1 MLYCRAVKRTEP
13 PAPNFLLRWSLQA
26 LVAGV
31 FGALIVQSFSR
42 LLNAMTTRLG
52 AEPLTSLIGAVI
64 GAFLVGLVVY
74 RIAPGAAGEGIPAYL
89 QSLRTEGAT
98 LSLKDTVL
106 KYPAALL
113 TLGLFGSGGLV
124 GPVGRVAAGTS
135 QGFTLL
141 FQRLLPDLFADH
153 EHHHAQYHAPTTAAI
168 CGMAA
173 AVAAIFGAPVAGA
186 VFAVEVIQTD
196 QLRYQHIFPAS
207 MAAGTAVFMSRLF
220 GWSPLF
226 LFRVP
231 AFEAELLIFLPV
243 VFVGFA
249 SGGMSVVYTSF
260 YQMMARKFR
269 RHQIRPP
276 LSSLVLGM
284 VGASVL
290 GILVS
295 PSLNGV
301 SRPLFD
307 ALATGDLASLSIA
320 AIPSVEWTIPI
331 LVIIIAGKMVGNV
344 ITTGSGMS
352 AGFTGPAVITGMA
365 GGALIA
371 EIIGVAAGTPGYYT
385 LLASGLSGMLA
396 GMINTPLAG
405 AILVV
410 ELFGAGY
417 GVPAAIST
425 MLAFQV
431 ARSSTI
437 YETAL
442 KERSLRR

>member
-1 MLYCRAVKRTEP
+1 MTSPSVAYAILPSGGSEQNPLHPIFSCGGLCSPCCRGFRCTHRSELFPASQRDDYPPRSRTPDIADRGRDRCVPGRSGGLPHRTGCRRRGYSCLP
-13 PAPNFLLRWSLQA
+13 PVIAHGGRHPFPEGHGTEIPRCVADPRSFWEWRTRRAGWSRSRGDVTGIYPSLSATPSRPFRRSRAP
-26 LVAGV
+26 
-31 FGALIVQSFSR
+31 SR
-42 LLNAMTTRLG
+42 PVPRSHDRRNMRDG
-52 AEPLTSLIGAVI
+52 C
-64 GAFLVGLVVY
+64 
-74 RIAPGAAGEGIPAYL
+74 
-89 QSLRTEGAT
+89 
-98 LSLKDTVL
+98 
-106 KYPAALL
+106 
-113 TLGLFGSGGLV
+113 GSGGDIRRTRRRCSV
-124 GPVGRVAAGTS
+124 CCRSDPDGP
-135 QGFTLL
+135 
-141 FQRLLPDLFADH
+141 
-153 EHHHAQYHAPTTAAI
+153 
-168 CGMAA
+168 
-173 AVAAIFGAPVAGA
+173 APVSAH
-186 VFAVEVIQTD
+186 FSRIN
-196 QLRYQHIFPAS
+196 
-207 MAAGTAVFMSRLF
+207 AAGTAVFMSKLF

-231 AFEAELLIFLPV
+231 AFEADLFIFLPV

-352 AGFTGPAVITGMA
+352 AGFTGPAVHHGD
-365 GGALIA
+365 GG
-371 EIIGVAAGTPGYYT
+371 E
-385 LLASGLSGMLA
+385 
-396 GMINTPLAG
+396 
-405 AILVV
+405 
-410 ELFGAGY
+410 E
-417 GVPAAIST
+417 
-425 MLAFQV
+425 
-431 ARSSTI
+431 RSS
-437 YETAL
+437 
-442 KERSLRR
+442 RR